1 VDSTQLVALGLLL
14 LGGFLIGGVVSFW
27 STSKLTA
34 GVLAALAVLAL
45 AGAVLRLVS
54 TGA

>member
-1 VDSTQLVALGLLL
+1 VDSTQFIALGLLL

-27 STSKLTA
+27 SRSKLTA

-45 AGAVLRLVS
+45 AGAVLRFVS
-54 TGA
+54 TGV

>member
-1 VDSTQLVALGLLL
+1 MDSTQVIALGLLL

-27 STSKLTA
+27 SRSKLTA

-54 TGA
+54 TGV